1 MNQASTLAIVALIV
15 SNQVFNVGATTGFA
29 LSGRADS
36 AGLFVLWQVVG
47 SAFGFGA
54 QITFA
59 GLVRFLSLRVA
70 NAVGIGLAFVSA
82 QMFGAFVFL
91 REPFTPTQ
99 WLGTGLVFAGIVFL
113 SFGR

>member
-1 MNQASTLAIVALIV
+1 MNRASTAAIFALV
-15 SNQVFNVGATTGFA
+15 LFNQVFNVGATTGFA
-29 LSGRADS
+29 MSGRAHS

-54 QITFA
+54 QLTFA

-91 REPFTPTQ
+91 REPFTPAQ
-99 WLGTGLVFAGIVFL
+99 WVGTGLVFAGIVCISL
-113 SFGR
+113 GR